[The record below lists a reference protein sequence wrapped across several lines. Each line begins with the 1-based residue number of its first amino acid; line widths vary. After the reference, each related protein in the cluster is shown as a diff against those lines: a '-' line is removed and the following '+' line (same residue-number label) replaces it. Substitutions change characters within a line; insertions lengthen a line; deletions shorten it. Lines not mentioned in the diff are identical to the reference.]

1 VTARKNKDISIII
14 PAYYEEENLVHLLP
28 RLIQTIKLTKL
39 AYEILILDSIKSL
52 DKTEALCRKYKIR
65 YLNRKVDNSYG
76 SAIRTGIKEARGRY
90 ILFMDADGSHSPE
103 FIPKLLKFRH
113 EYEIVVASRY
123 VGNGKTE
130 NSLPLIL
137 MSRILNWTYAYVLS
151 IPCKDISNS
160 FKIYRAIDVKPLKLK
175 AKNFDIVEELIYKVC
190 QNQPNIRIKEVPFLF
205 KKRMF
210 GETKRNLF
218 LFIFTFTFTIFK
230 LRFFI

>member
-1 VTARKNKDISIII
+1 MTARKNKDISIII

-151 IPCKDISNS
+151 IPCKGISKS
-160 FKIYRAIDVKPLKLK
+160 FKIYRAIDVKPLKLR

>member
-1 VTARKNKDISIII
+1 MTARKNKDISIII

-39 AYEILILDSIKSL
+39 AYEILILDSIKPL

-175 AKNFDIVEELIYKVC
+175 AKNFDIVEEIIYKVC

>member
-1 VTARKNKDISIII
+1 MTARKNKDISIII

>member
-1 VTARKNKDISIII
+1 VRNSKNKDISVVI
-14 PAYYEEENLVHLLP
+14 PAYCEEENLAHLLP

-39 AYEILILDSIKSL
+39 TYEVLVVDTIKPL
-52 DKTEALCRKYKIR
+52 DKTEALCRRYKIK
-65 YLNRKVDNSYG
+65 YLKRKGDNSYG
-76 SAIRTGIKEARGRY
+76 SAIRIGIDEAHGQY
-90 ILFMDADGSHSPE
+90 ILFMDADGSHTPE

-175 AKNFDIVEELIYKVC
+175 AKNFDIVDILKS
-190 QNQPNIRIKEVPFLF
+190 
-205 KKRMF
+205 KKAKDF
-210 GETKRNLF
+210 AK
-218 LFIFTFTFTIFK
+218 IAKKCSCTFECANAISTVYDK
-230 LRFFI
+230 KNWPSLV

>member
-1 VTARKNKDISIII
+1 MTARKNKNISIVI

-39 AYEILILDSIKSL
+39 VYEILVLDSIKPL

-160 FKIYRAIDVKPLKLK
+160 FKIYRAIDIKPLKLK

-190 QNQPNIRIKEVPFLF
+190 QNQPNTRIKEVPFLF

-218 LFIFTFTFTIFK
+218 IFIFTFIFTIFK
-230 LRFFI
+230 LRFLM